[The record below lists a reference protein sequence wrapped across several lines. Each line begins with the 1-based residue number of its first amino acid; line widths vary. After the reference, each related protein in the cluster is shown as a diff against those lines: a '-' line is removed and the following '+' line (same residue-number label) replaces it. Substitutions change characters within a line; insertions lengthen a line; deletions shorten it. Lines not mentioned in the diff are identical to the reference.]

1 MTSNQQTPSQPQ
13 PVAIVGISA
22 IMPEAP
28 TAAAFWHNLTEGRYC
43 ITDVPKDRWD
53 PDLYYDPDP
62 RAPDKTYSR
71 IGGWVREFAWDPI
84 GWKLPI
90 PPKVAEQMDEG
101 QKWAVSAARAA
112 LIDAGWPQW
121 NVDPERVAVVIGN
134 ALGGDKHYL
143 SNLRINLPEF
153 IRDLSRSPA
162 FAELP
167 ASAREAIVAET
178 STAFLSQLPEINEDT
193 MPGELA
199 NILAGRI
206 ANLLNFRGP
215 SFTTDAACASALAA
229 LSAAARG
236 LVNGQYDA
244 VITGGIDRNMI
255 VGGFVK
261 FCKIGALSATGT
273 RPFDAGADGFVM
285 GEGAALFVLKRLAD
299 AERDG
304 DRIYAVLLGVA
315 GSSDGK
321 GKGITAPNPVGQ
333 RLAVERA
340 WRNACVEPSTVSC
353 IEAHGTSTRAGDA
366 SELESLT
373 SVFSGDGIPPGSIAL
388 GSVKSN
394 IGHLKAAAGAAGLFK
409 MTMALHDKVL
419 PPSLNFRDPSPNV
432 DWETSPFRVNTELRD
447 WPAPACG
454 VRRGGVSAFGFGGT
468 NFHVAMEEY
477 VPGRYRDT
485 DRRTFAGAEI
495 PAAQPAAVMSPS
507 TLAPPTASDASVK
520 APLRGALVVGG
531 DSEADVA
538 AQLMQVRDRA
548 AAGDAPAP
556 RPPDPALAGAP
567 VRAAIDYGSPAELAD
582 KAGKAAKAL
591 TGGNPQAL
599 KILRARGIFIGHG
612 PAPKVAFLYTGQGSQ
627 YVNMLR
633 ELRET
638 QPIVAQTFAE
648 ADEITVPLLGK
659 PLSEYIFIDA
669 NDPAAVALLE
679 QQLLQTEITQPAVMA
694 SDLALT
700 RLLAGYGVRPDM
712 VMGHSVGEYGALM
725 AAGALS
731 FEATLEAVSARGRE
745 MASLDIADPG
755 AMAAVMAPL
764 DEIERILASADGY
777 VVMAN
782 INSNHQAVIG
792 GTTAAVEQ
800 AIAKF
805 VEAGYT
811 AIRIPVSMAFHT
823 SIVAPI
829 SEPLRRQLSRL
840 GLRPPV
846 MPIVANVDGE
856 FYPVTGPDVTERM
869 LDILARQVASPVQ
882 FVKGLQTL
890 YDAGA
895 RVFIEVGPKKALQ
908 GFADDVLGADTDVF
922 SLFTNHPKFGDVP
935 SFNAALCGLYA
946 AGLGYQATPAS
957 APAPASV
964 PAPAARQAP
973 PSRQAPAAAARP
985 EQAPASTDRRT
996 PMSTD
1001 RYAELGHLVA
1011 DIIDQGRR
1019 ILAGAGAS
1027 QGFEPA
1033 PHPAG
1038 LPTAPGGAA
1047 PPSTEP
1053 VVITGAALGLPGTER
1068 VFDDENVARILS
1080 GQQFID
1086 VIPRQVRRDIANKHI
1101 IRLVKSEGG
1110 TPVFETI
1117 ESEGDVIKLA
1127 GRYGSF
1133 DVVEEFGVD
1142 ADRDKALD
1150 SCTRLA
1156 IGAGLDALRDAGIP
1170 LVQHYHT
1177 TTLGTQLPDRWGLP
1191 GEMRDDTGIVFASA
1205 FPGYPSFVSDL
1216 NRYHE
1221 DRTRRHELATLED
1234 VRQRMSGQD
1243 PAAGEVDR
1251 RIAELRHTLQAEP
1264 FTFDRRFLF
1273 RTLPMGHS
1281 QFAEVIGARGP
1292 NTGLN
1297 AACASTAQAL
1307 CVAEDWIRSGRC
1319 RRVVVVSADDIASD
1333 DLLPWTGSGFLA
1345 SGAAATDDV
1354 VEDAALP
1361 FDKRRHG
1368 MIIGSGAAALVVES
1382 ADAARERGIR
1392 PICEVLAAVTANS
1405 AFHGT
1410 RLDVEHIGQ
1419 VMEQLISQ
1427 AERRGIDRHAIA
1439 GQTMFMS
1446 HETYTPARGGSASA
1460 EINALR
1466 KTFGPDADAIV
1477 IANTKGF
1484 TGHAMGAG
1492 IEEVVAVKALET
1504 GIVPPVPNFREIDPE
1519 LGQLNL
1525 SRGGAYPVTYAL
1537 RLAAGFGSQIAMAL
1551 LRWVEPADGR
1561 RHAPSEL
1568 GFAYRVADEAAWR
1581 SWLARVSGRDDAEL
1595 EVVQRRLRVRVDG
1608 VPAAPAAP
1616 AAAGTARG
1624 ATTAA
1629 VQGDGHAP
1637 VQAPAAAVTLPA
1649 AAATVAAPAPAAWAP
1664 PAPAPVPAAAPV
1676 PAVAA
1681 PTAPAPTPEPA
1692 AAPADPVVTAVVDVV
1707 ERLTGYPRELL
1718 DLDLDLEA
1726 DLGVDTVKQAEV
1738 FAAVREQFGIARDD
1752 NLKLRDFPTL
1762 VHVIGF
1768 VRDRANLPEA
1778 PPAPPAA
1785 PAPAVAAPTAPAPT
1799 PEPAAAPA
1807 DPVVTAVV
1815 DVVERL
1821 TGYPREL
1828 LDLDLDLEADLGVDT
1843 VKQAEVFA
1851 AVREQFGIARD
1862 DNLKLRDFPTLV
1874 HVIGFVRDRANLPE
1888 APPAPPAA
1896 PAPAVAAPT
1905 APAPTPE
1912 PAAAPAD
1919 PVVTAVVDV
1928 VERLTGY
1935 PRELLDLDLDLEA
1948 DLGVDT
1954 VKQAEVFAAVRE
1966 QFGIARDDNLKLRD
1980 FPTLVHVIGF
1990 VRDRANLPEAPP
2002 APPAAPAPAV
2012 AAPTAPA
2019 PTPEPAAAP
2028 ADPVVTA
2035 VVDVVERLTGYPR
2048 ELLDLDLDLEAD
2060 LGVDTV
2066 KQAEVFAAVREQF
2079 GIARDDNLKLRDFP
2093 TLVHVIGFVRDRA
2106 PAGAGSAATEAEA
2119 EAASAAPAAAVPMS
2133 APAFT
2138 GDVSAAE
2145 RLPRRIPVPVLRPP
2159 AGACKP
2165 TGVTLDA
2172 TKRVVVMADEGGVAQ
2187 ALVKRLGA
2195 LGVTTLVLKAGCVTA
2210 DIETQLSTW
2219 LADGPV
2225 HGVYWLAA
2233 LDAEPAI
2240 TELDLAG
2247 WREALR
2253 RRVKNLHAA
2262 VRQLDIA
2269 DQLGAPGTFLVAAT
2283 RLGGYH
2289 GYDEA
2294 GAVAPLGG
2302 AVSGFTKAYRRER
2315 PDVLAKVVDFPV
2327 SRKTAALADMLIEE
2341 TQCDPGAMEI
2351 GRAGGRRFAVGLR
2364 EVPFAD
2370 GQGGMALGGETVFAV
2385 TGAAGAIVS
2394 AIVADLAKASGG
2406 TFHLLDLTPEPDP
2419 ADEDLIR
2426 FATDKDGLKK
2436 IIAER
2441 LAASGKR
2448 PTPVLIERELSGYER
2463 LYSALTAIQAVR
2475 EAGGEAYYHAVD
2487 LTDPDAVGGVMA
2499 SIRERHGRIDVLL
2512 HAAGLEISRAIAD
2525 KEAREFNLVFDVKS
2539 DGWFNLLHAAGDLP
2553 IGATVVFSSVAGRFG
2568 NAGQT
2573 DYSAAND
2580 LLCKTTSSFRTTRP
2594 GTRGIALDWTAW
2606 GGIGMATRGSIPKV
2620 MEMAGIDMLPPEAGI
2635 AWIGH
2640 ELTAG
2645 PYRGEVVVAGKLG
2658 IMMAELDPTG
2668 GLDVAA
2674 VDTSGSGPMIG
2685 QITGMGVY
2693 SGLTAETTLDPATQ
2707 PFLNDHRID
2716 GTPVLPGVMGIEA
2729 FAALAQLAVPD
2740 LHVAGVEQME
2750 YHAPVKFYR
2759 DEPRTLT
2766 LRAVIRP
2773 SGDGVV
2779 ADCSLSAS
2787 RSLKGEQTPKWTT
2800 HFTGSVRLTAEPPAH
2815 ERDETPTK
2823 QPDVCAAHDDIY
2835 RVYFH
2840 GPAYQVLDDGWR
2852 FDGGAVG
2859 RFAADLPAA
2868 HVPETDPTATQPRL
2882 AELCFQT
2889 AGLWEIGTTG
2899 QMSLPAHAD
2908 MIATLGRPQ
2917 PGVPLFAV
2925 VHPVGEGRFDCRVVD
2940 ASGDVL
2946 VRMDGYRTV
2955 QVGPLADDVL
2965 GPIRTAMSG

>member
-1 MTSNQQTPSQPQ
+1 MTSNQQTPSQQAPRRPQ
-13 PVAIVGISA
+13 PIAIVGVGA

-28 TAAAFWHNLTEGRYC
+28 TAAAFWKNITEGRYC
-43 ITDVPKDRWD
+43 ITEVPKDRWD
-53 PDLYYDPDP
+53 PDLYYDPDHSTP
-62 RAPDKTYSR
+62 AKTYSR
-71 IGGWVREFAWDPI
+71 IGGWVREFPWDPF
-84 GWKLPI
+84 GWRLPL
-90 PPKVAEQMDEG
+90 PPKVSDQMDDG
-101 QKWAVSAARAA
+101 QKWSVATARAA
-112 LIDAGWPQW
+112 LLDAGWPGW
-121 NVDPERVAVVIGN
+121 NIDPERVAVVIGN
-134 ALGGDKHYL
+134 AIGGERQYAT
-143 SNLRINLPEF
+143 NLHIQLPEF
-153 IRDLSRSPA
+153 TRELVRSPA
-162 FAELP
+162 FAALP
-167 ASAREAIVAET
+167 GATQEAVIAET
-178 STAFLSQLPEINEDT
+178 TRSFLSQFPEITEDT

-199 NILAGRI
+199 NIMAGRI
-206 ANLLNFRGP
+206 ANLFNFRGP
-215 SFTTDAACASALAA
+215 SFTTDAACASGLAA
-229 LSAAARG
+229 LTAAAEG
-236 LVNGQYDA
+236 LIDGQYDA
-244 VITGGIDRNMI
+244 VVTGGIDRNMG
-255 VGGFVK
+255 VGAFVK

-285 GEGAALFVLKRLAD
+285 GEGSALFVLKRLAD

-304 DRIYAVLLGVA
+304 DRIYAVLLGIG

-321 GKGITAPNPVGQ
+321 GKGITAPNPAGQ
-333 RLAVERA
+333 RLAIARA
-340 WRNACVEPSTVSC
+340 WHNAGADPATVSL
-353 IEAHGTSTRAGDA
+353 IEGHGTSTRVGDA

-373 SVFSGDGIPPGSIAL
+373 AVFGIDGVPPGSIAL

-409 MTMALHDKVL
+409 VVMAVHEKVL
-419 PPSLNFRDPSPNV
+419 PPSLNFNEPNPNV
-432 DWETSPFRVNTELRD
+432 DWATSPFRVNTELRE
-447 WPAPACG
+447 WPQPPGG

-468 NFHVAMEEY
+468 NFHVAIEEY
-477 VPGRYRDT
+477 VPGRYHD
-485 DRRTFAGAEI
+485 DERRTFAGAEI
-495 PAAQPAAVMSPS
+495 PAAQPAAVTPPA
-507 TLAPPTASDASVK
+507 TLAPPTASEASVK

-556 RPPDPALAGAP
+556 RPPDPALAGAA

-591 TGGNPQAL
+591 TGGNPQAQRMM
-599 KILRARGIFIGHG
+599 RARGIFIGHG

-638 QPIVAQTFAE
+638 EPIVAQTFAE
-648 ADEITVPLLGK
+648 ADEITAPLLGK

-782 INSNHQAVIG
+782 INSYHQAVIG

-800 AIAKF
+800 AVAKF
-805 VEAGYT
+805 VEAGHT

-829 SEPLRRQLSRL
+829 SEPLRRQLARL

-856 FYPVTGPDVTERM
+856 FYPVTGPDVTDRM

-946 AGLGYQATPAS
+946 AGLGYQATPVA

-1019 ILAGAGAS
+1019 ILAGAGGS
-1027 QGFEPA
+1027 QGFEAA
-1033 PHPAG
+1033 PYPAG
-1038 LPTAPGGAA
+1038 RPTAPDGAA

-1068 VFDDENVARILS
+1068 VFDDENIARILS

-1086 VIPRQVRRDIANKHI
+1086 VIPRQVRRGIANKHI
-1101 IRLVKSEGG
+1101 TRLVKSEGG

-1205 FPGYPSFVSDL
+1205 FPGYPSFVTDL
-1216 NRYHE
+1216 NHYHE

-1382 ADAARERGIR
+1382 ADAARERGIQ

-1466 KTFGPDADAIV
+1466 KTFGSDADSIV

-1551 LRWVEPADGR
+1551 LRWAEPADGR
-1561 RHAPSEL
+1561 RRAPSEL
-1568 GFAYRVADEAAWR
+1568 GFAYRVADQAAWR

-1616 AAAGTARG
+1616 AASGTARS
-1624 ATTAA
+1624 AATAA

-1649 AAATVAAPAPAAWAP
+1649 PAAVPAPAAWAP
-1664 PAPAPVPAAAPV
+1664 PAPAPVPTAAPA
-1676 PAVAA
+1676 PAVVA
-1681 PTAPAPTPEPA
+1681 PTAPAPAPEPA
-1692 AAPADPVVTAVVDVV
+1692 AAPADPVA
-1707 ERLTGYPRELL
+1707 
-1718 DLDLDLEA
+1718 
-1726 DLGVDTVKQAEV
+1726 
-1738 FAAVREQFGIARDD
+1738 
-1752 NLKLRDFPTL
+1752 
-1762 VHVIGF
+1762 
-1768 VRDRANLPEA
+1768 
-1778 PPAPPAA
+1778 
-1785 PAPAVAAPTAPAPT
+1785 
-1799 PEPAAAPA
+1799 
-1807 DPVVTAVV
+1807 
-1815 DVVERL
+1815 
-1821 TGYPREL
+1821 
-1828 LDLDLDLEADLGVDT
+1828 
-1843 VKQAEVFA
+1843 
-1851 AVREQFGIARD
+1851 
-1862 DNLKLRDFPTLV
+1862 
-1874 HVIGFVRDRANLPE
+1874 
-1888 APPAPPAA
+1888 
-1896 PAPAVAAPT
+1896 
-1905 APAPTPE
+1905 
-1912 PAAAPAD
+1912 
-1919 PVVTAVVDV
+1919 
-1928 VERLTGY
+1928 
-1935 PRELLDLDLDLEA
+1935 
-1948 DLGVDT
+1948 
-1954 VKQAEVFAAVRE
+1954 
-1966 QFGIARDDNLKLRD
+1966 
-1980 FPTLVHVIGF
+1980 
-1990 VRDRANLPEAPP
+1990 
-2002 APPAAPAPAV
+2002 
-2012 AAPTAPA
+2012 
-2019 PTPEPAAAP
+2019 
-2028 ADPVVTA
+2028 TA

-2106 PAGAGSAATEAEA
+2106 PAGAGSAAPEAGAA
-2119 EAASAAPAAAVPMS
+2119 EAASAAPPAAVPMS

-2159 AGACKP
+2159 VGACKP
-2165 TGVTLDA
+2165 TGVTLDG

-2195 LGVTTLVLKAGCVTA
+2195 LGVTTLVLKAGSVTA
-2210 DIETQLSTW
+2210 DIEAQLSAW
-2219 LADGPV
+2219 LADGPL

-2240 TELDLAG
+2240 AELDLAG

-2269 DQLGAPGTFLVAAT
+2269 GQLGAPGTFLVAAT

-2364 EVPFAD
+2364 EVPFAE

-2419 ADEDLIR
+2419 ADENLIR

-2475 EAGGEAYYHAVD
+2475 EAGGDAYYHAVD
-2487 LTDPDAVGGVMA
+2487 LTDPAAVDDVMA

-2674 VDTSGSGPMIG
+2674 VDTSDSGPMIG

-2729 FAALAQLAVPD
+2729 FAALAQLAAPD

-2823 QPDVCAAHDDIY
+2823 RPDVCAAHDDIY

-2868 HVPETDPTATQPRL
+2868 HVPETDHTATQPRL

-2908 MIATLGRPQ
+2908 LIATLGRPQ

-2965 GPIRTAMSG
+2965 GPIRSAMSG